1 MNDSTGDGEVRTV
14 SVHGHPVTFRQIGGD
29 DRPADA
35 PHAPDHEVI
44 VLVHGLAGSLATWAP
59 VLGELTER
67 DEPDGSTNTGT
78 PDRIVIALDLAG
90 HGGSIHPNADV
101 SIGGYAD
108 GIRDLLATLGY
119 DHATLVGHSLGGG
132 VAMQFAYQFP
142 EWCDRLV
149 LVSSGGLGRSVHLL
163 LRAATLPGSEVVLP
177 LLAHPALIS
186 TARRLLGI
194 TDLIGLTRSPEP
206 LLYLEHLG
214 ALADHASRETFTRT
228 VRGALD
234 LGGQRLNGTDR
245 LYLAADIPTL
255 VVWGA
260 EDPIIPVGHAHRAME
275 LIEGAELEIFE
286 GSGHFP
292 HCHQPRRFVDLLL
305 DFCARRP
312 PAHLT
317 PEQVRDRLHGSDD
330 HTDHDD
336 TNHHDTAHGDTA
348 HSGPSSVAACC

>member
-1 MNDSTGDGEVRTV
+1 MSAPASDGELRTV
-14 SVHGHPVTFRQIGGD
+14 TVHGHPVTYRQVGD
-29 DRPADA
+29 GS
-35 PHAPDHEVI
+35 PDHEVI

-59 VLGELTER
+59 VLTELAGR
-67 DEPDGSTNTGT
+67 DG
-78 PDRIVIALDLAG
+78 DRTVIALDLAG
-90 HGGSIHPNADV
+90 HGGSVNANADC
-101 SIGGYAD
+101 SLGGYAD
-108 GIRDLLATLGY
+108 GIRDLLATLGH

-163 LRAATLPGSEVVLP
+163 LRAATLPGSEAVLP
-177 LLAHPALIS
+177 LLAHPALVA
-186 TARRLLGI
+186 TARRLLGV

-255 VVWGA
+255 VVWGDH
-260 EDPIIPVGHAHRAME
+260 DPIIPVGHAYRAAE
-275 LIEGAELEIFE
+275 LIDGAELEIFE

-292 HCHQPRRFVDLLL
+292 HCHQTRRFVDLLM
-305 DFCARRP
+305 DFLGRRAPAR
-312 PAHLT
+312 LT
-317 PEQVRDRLHGSDD
+317 PDQVRDRLHDAD
-330 HTDHDD
+330 HT
-336 TNHHDTAHGDTA
+336 
-348 HSGPSSVAACC
+348 PMVATG

>member
-1 MNDSTGDGEVRTV
+1 MAGAVRGYLSTMNTPAGGGELRTV
-14 SVHGHPVTFRQIGGD
+14 TVHGHPVTYRQVGS
-29 DRPADA
+29 DA
-35 PHAPDHEVI
+35 PGSPEHEVI

-59 VLGELTER
+59 ILTELAGR
-67 DEPDGSTNTGT
+67 DG
-78 PDRIVIALDLAG
+78 DRTVIALDLAG
-90 HGGSIHPNADV
+90 HGGSVNPNADC
-101 SIGGYAD
+101 SLGGYAD
-108 GIRDLLATLGY
+108 GIRDLLATLGH

-177 LLAHPALIS
+177 LLAHPALVG
-186 TARRLLGI
+186 TARRLLGV

-255 VVWGA
+255 VVWGDH
-260 EDPIIPVGHAHRAME
+260 DPIIPVGHAYRAME

-292 HCHQPRRFVDLLL
+292 HCHQPRRFVDLLIGFL
-305 DFCARRP
+305 ARRA
-312 PAHLT
+312 PARLT
-317 PEQVRDRLHGSDD
+317 PTQVRDRLHDAD
-330 HTDHDD
+330 HSPI
-336 TNHHDTAHGDTA
+336 TATG
-348 HSGPSSVAACC
+348 